1 MINWIQRFLP
11 SFLLLWGFFPHRVVC
26 CSFESDCSLE
36 YVSCINQIAAS
47 VYSCTNQIAA
57 SVYSCT
63 NQITAFEYVSS
74 TKQIAALV
82 YSCTNQNAALVY
94 SCKNHSVRELPL
106 IPIMPYNDR
115 VASIIWLSSDFK
127 WINVIGNI
135 FFSTLK
141 LLYAEKM
148 CAYRNIAHPQFS
160 WDFVM
165 TFCKLV
171 INRFAI
177 PKNKKGTLWRH
188 SALPVGI

>member
-1 MINWIQRFLP
+1 MGCICVINWIQRFLP

-63 NQITAFEYVSS
+63 NQIAAFEYVSS

-94 SCKNHSVRELPL
+94 SCTNHSVRELPL
-106 IPIMPYNDR
+106 MPIMPYNDW
-115 VASIIWLSSDFK
+115 VASKTSLAVFRFQ
-127 WINVIGNI
+127 INNRWKF
-135 FFSTLK
+135 FFSQ
-141 LLYAEKM
+141 
-148 CAYRNIAHPQFS
+148 R
-160 WDFVM
+160 
-165 TFCKLV
+165 
-171 INRFAI
+171 
-177 PKNKKGTLWRH
+177 
-188 SALPVGI
+188 

>member
-11 SFLLLWGFFPHRVVC
+11 RFLLLWGFFFPT
-26 CSFESDCSLE
+26 EW
-36 YVSCINQIAAS
+36 YVARFN
-47 VYSCTNQIAA
+47 
-57 SVYSCT
+57 
-63 NQITAFEYVSS
+63 
-74 TKQIAALV
+74 QIAALV

-94 SCKNHSVRELPL
+94 SCTNHSVRELPL
-106 IPIMPYNDR
+106 MPIMPYNDW
-115 VASIIWLSSDFK
+115 VASKTSLAVFRFQMNNRYWKFF
-127 WINVIGNI
+127 

-171 INRFAI
+171 INRFVI
-177 PKNKKGTLWRH
+177 PKKKKKKRNALEAF
-188 SALPVGI
+188 SASCRTMIRVH

>member
-1 MINWIQRFLP
+1 M
-11 SFLLLWGFFPHRVVC
+11 LLVRIR
-26 CSFESDCSLE
+26 CSLE
-36 YVSCINQIAAS
+36 YVSCINQIAALVYSCTNQIAAS

-63 NQITAFEYVSS
+63 N
-74 TKQIAALV
+74 
-82 YSCTNQNAALVY
+82 
-94 SCKNHSVRELPL
+94 HSVRELPL
-106 IPIMPYNDR
+106 MPIMPYNDW
-115 VASIIWLSSDFK
+115 VASKYLWLSSDFK
-127 WINVIGNI
+127 WITVIGNF

-171 INRFAI
+171 INRFVI
-177 PKNKKGTLWRH
+177 PKKKKKGTLWRH
-188 SALPVGI
+188 SVLLVGLWFGFIKVEVGFYSTKLRKTKESLK